1 MNIQNRQKLSE
12 IIKTAR
18 GTMSQRAFGKLL
30 GVSATA
36 VQLWERGDTVPDTE
50 NLGKLAARAGYTL
63 EEFLSILDGNP
74 VSQPPEIN
82 DIVKKIQFLPLSQV
96 ALIAKA
102 VADRFAASAEAAG
115 E

>member
-63 EEFLSILDGNP
+63 EEFLSFLTAIQSRNHQKLTIL
-74 VSQPPEIN
+74 S
-82 DIVKKIQFLPLSQV
+82 KKFSFCL
-96 ALIAKA
+96 
-102 VADRFAASAEAAG
+102 
-115 E
+115 